1 MTDYLPFTPDEYA
14 VDAPGTALHF
24 ERWFRNWIAG
34 FEGANGAPRLW
45 LPAVER
51 LVPGTSIRLRSDPA
65 VIVAGSASAQAWTT
79 THSLAVMQ
87 AGTISVNFEFRRSGG
102 SGSVG
107 ARIIRRRAGSNGLI
121 NSWTNSTTTFSAT
134 SQDVTVQPGDLIS
147 IQGEKTNATG
157 RDTEIRNQRF
167 CTDVATYL
175 WPCGDTA
182 FGEIEGNPTLA
193 VP

>member
-1 MTDYLPFTPDEYA
+1 VAWTTLINSIFLPGKKILGST
-14 VDAPGTALHF
+14 GMAL
-24 ERWFRNWIAG
+24 RDNPVAIA
-34 FEGANGAPRLW
+34 EGATGAPRVQ

-65 VIVAGSASAQAWTT
+65 VIVAGTASAASWTT

-87 AGTISVNFEFRRSGG
+87 AGTISVGFEFRRSGG
-102 SGSVG
+102 AGSVG

-121 NSWTNSTTTFSAT
+121 NSWTNSTTTFSAI

-147 IQGEKTNATG
+147 IQLEKKNGTG
-157 RDTEIRNQRF
+157 TDVEARNQRF
-167 CTDVATYL
+167 CTDAATYL

-182 FGEIEGNPTLA
+182 YGEIEGNPTVN